1 MPLENHHS
9 GLIYAMVLAAA
20 ADGEVRE
27 SELMTIDETMLVLPI
42 FADFQRANF
51 GPIAA
56 SCIELLSEED
66 GIETAIA
73 LIKGAMP
80 ARLYPTAYAL
90 ACDVVAVDGVATQ
103 EELRLLEMMRHSL
116 DVDRLTAAAI
126 ERGAAARFAR
136 PRPENGAR

>member
-1 MPLENHHS
+1 
-9 GLIYAMVLAAA
+9 
-20 ADGEVRE
+20 
-27 SELMTIDETMLVLPI
+27 
-42 FADFQRANF
+42 
-51 GPIAA
+51 
-56 SCIELLSEED
+56 
-66 GIETAIA
+66 
-73 LIKGAMP
+73 MP